1 MAIVIEFHEPLGVI
15 ELVFPDAFAL
25 EELYAALARCM
36 QLSTEH
42 SCKRFLVDTSA
53 IAQQG
58 DSFDILHLAEQM
70 ASMPP
75 GSIEREAIL
84 PPADQAVAGDFRFFE
99 TAARNR
105 GLNVRVMTS
114 RDEAL
119 AWLTA

>member
-1 MAIVIEFHEPLGVI
+1 MTL
-15 ELVFPDAFAL
+15 PDAFVL
-25 EELYAALARCM
+25 DELYAALTRCM
-36 QLSTEH
+36 ELSAQH
-42 SCKRFLVDTSA
+42 GCRRFLVDTRA
-53 IAQQG
+53 VAQAG

-70 ASMPP
+70 ASLPA

-84 PPADQAVAGDFRFFE
+84 PPLSEATAGDFRFFE

-105 GLNVRVMTS
+105 GLNVRIVTS